1 MNQSTVD
8 DRTDHSETK
17 NRWRP
22 TALILA
28 LCGLLLAA
36 LLPWLAVVLAVI
48 GLVLAIR
55 NASRHAPLWL
65 TATTISVAIVALG
78 LAVVAIIVVAQR
90 LHGIGLFNGLL
101 F

>member
-1 MNQSTVD
+1 MNQNTSA
-8 DRTDHSETK
+8 DRTSHSETK
-17 NRWRP
+17 AHWRP

-28 LCGLLLAA
+28 SCGLLLAA
-36 LLPWLAVVLAVI
+36 VLPWPAVVLAVI

-65 TATTISVAIVALG
+65 TVTTISVALVALA
-78 LAVVAIIVVAQR
+78 LAIVAIIVVAQR